1 MNDPI
6 NISTPAD
13 ILAYV
18 PHMLG
23 ETPKESFVLMTMQGN
38 ALGATLRLDAPL
50 CFEPKAFAQTVVSY
64 ATADEAATGT
74 LLVIYT
80 DENTTAEP
88 RPFSEHVQALRTELE
103 TARMPLKDAWMVTS
117 EVWNNYLCTDSACC
131 TERSLDEITNST
143 GNTAFIYRGS
153 NVTGFTA
160 PEPFTGEDAA
170 RETIAAHKPDGWP
183 EDTEARRTQWAEL
196 LESPKGLTHE
206 AALELAGALQHPIT
220 RDYLMADIITNAPDQ
235 FTSVLLG
242 VFIARPDW
250 NRVDTAQELVFELM
264 KVTPEGQRAPML
276 SVIGWTEWLKGKS
289 SFAGRYFKLALEDV
303 EGYRFAELMT
313 DLVSRGLIADCVR
326 DPKKAYARK
335 IGR

>member
-23 ETPKESFVLMTMQGN
+23 ETPKESFVVITMQGN
-38 ALGATLRLDAPL
+38 ALGATLRIDAPF

-80 DENTTAEP
+80 DEDTTTET
-88 RPFSEHVQALRTELE
+88 RPFAEHVQALRTELR
-103 TARMPLKDAWMVTS
+103 TARMPLQDAWMVTS
-117 EVWNNYLCTDSACC
+117 EMWTNYLCTDNACC
-131 TERSLDEITNST
+131 PERSLEEITDST
-143 GNTAFIYRGS
+143 GNAAMIYRGS
-153 NVTGFTA
+153 NVTGFTN
-160 PEPFTGEDAA
+160 PVPFTGEDAN

-183 EDTEARRTQWAEL
+183 GDTDERRAQWAEL
-196 LESPKGLTHE
+196 LQNPKALTKES
-206 AALELAGALQHPIT
+206 ALELAGALQHPST
-220 RDYLMADIITNAPDQ
+220 RDHLMADIITNAPEQ

-242 VFIARPDW
+242 VFLGRPDW
-250 NRVDTAQELVFELM
+250 SRVDTAQELAFELM

-276 SVIGWTEWLKGKS
+276 CMIGWLEWLKGKS
-289 SFAGRYFKLALEDV
+289 SFAARYFKLALEDV
-303 EGYRFAELMT
+303 KGFRLAELLAE
-313 DLVSRGLIADCVR
+313 LVEHGLLADCVR
-326 DPKKAYARK
+326 DPKKAYTRP